1 MANSQ
6 MRPEALDSYMVE
18 DEAAGIYRVHRRMFT
33 DPRLFDIEMQ
43 HIFEGGWIY
52 LAHEDQ
58 VAENNDFLTT
68 NMGRQPVILCRQA
81 DGSLVTF
88 LNACQHRGALLEAK
102 ATGNKKLFI
111 CPFHAWSYSSTG
123 RLVSCG
129 DVQAAGYG
137 SGFDKN
143 ALGLKRVARTESYR
157 GLIFA
162 SMSETSGSLWDYL
175 GDAKVFI
182 DLIVDQSCEGA
193 IEIIPGRQSYTYD
206 GNWKL
211 QVENGVDGYH
221 IGVIHGNYVSTIN
234 NRAKAAAGGDFVKPT
249 DVSAFSKFPGGYY
262 AFKNGHVVMWNEV
275 PNPTVKPSYANH
287 DYYVATYGEERA
299 KWMVNTVRN
308 LFIFPNLFLMDQ
320 MSTQIRVIHPL
331 SVDKTEV
338 RTYAFAPKG
347 ETPDKLASRIRQYE
361 DFFNASGLATPD
373 DLAAFNAS
381 QAGFAA
387 RGAEWND
394 ISRGAVN
401 MKFGADD
408 RARRLGFEPVFYG
421 NQLQDEG
428 LYVNQHRRWLQM
440 LREGLS
446 SRPVIAEEVEAAA

>member
-1 MANSQ
+1 MVDSQ
-6 MRPEALDSYMVE
+6 LLPESLDSYMVE
-18 DEAAGIYRVHRRMFT
+18 DEAAGIFRVHRNMFT
-33 DPRLFDIEMQ
+33 APELFDVEMR
-43 HIFEGGWIY
+43 HIFESGWIY
-52 LAHEDQ
+52 LAHENQ
-58 VAENNDFLTT
+58 VPNANDFLTT
-68 NMGRQPVILCRQA
+68 QMGRQPVILSRQA
-81 DGSLVTF
+81 DGTLATF

-102 ATGNKKLFI
+102 AKGNKKLFI
-111 CPFHAWSYSSTG
+111 CPFHAWSYANNG
-123 RLVSCG
+123 KLLGCG
-129 DVQAAGYG
+129 DIKAAGYG
-137 SGFDKN
+137 SGFDKS

-157 GLIFA
+157 GLIFS
-162 SMSETSGSLWDYL
+162 SMSETSGSLSDYL

-182 DLIVDQSCEGA
+182 DLIVDQSRERA
-193 IEIIPGRQSYTYD
+193 IEIIPGIQSYTYD

-249 DVSAFSKFPGGYY
+249 DVSAFNKYPGGYY
-262 AFKNGHVVMWNEV
+262 AFDNGHVVMWNEV
-275 PNPTVKPSYANH
+275 PNPAVKPSFANR
-287 DYYVATYGEERA
+287 DYYADTYGEEKA
-299 KWMVNTVRN
+299 KWMVDTVRN

-331 SVDKTEV
+331 SVNKTEV

-347 ETPDKLASRIRQYE
+347 ESADKLTGRIRQYE

-381 QAGFAA
+381 QIGFSA

-401 MKFGADD
+401 MKFGG
-408 RARRLGFEPVFYG
+408 RR
-421 NQLQDEG
+421 
-428 LYVNQHRRWLQM
+428 
-440 LREGLS
+440 
-446 SRPVIAEEVEAAA
+446 SRPPAGVRAGLLRQSASGRGPLRQPAPPLAADAA